1 MPLFEYRCGE
11 CARKFA
17 KLVGMTA
24 DSSTVACPKCGSEN
38 VTKLISRFTR
48 GKGEDALIDSLD
60 DEAFM
65 AGDDPKRMSR
75 LMRDIGS
82 ELADDGDDF
91 EEALDEAEREIYDG
105 PGDTEE

>member
-11 CARKFA
+11 CSRKFA

-24 DSSTVACPKCGSEN
+24 DQPTIACPKCGSTN
-38 VTKLISRFTR
+38 VSKLISRFTR
-48 GKGEDALIDSLD
+48 GKGEDAIIDSLD
-60 DEAFM
+60 DAAIM

-82 ELADDGDDF
+82 ELEDDGDDF

-105 PGDTEE
+105 PRDFDE